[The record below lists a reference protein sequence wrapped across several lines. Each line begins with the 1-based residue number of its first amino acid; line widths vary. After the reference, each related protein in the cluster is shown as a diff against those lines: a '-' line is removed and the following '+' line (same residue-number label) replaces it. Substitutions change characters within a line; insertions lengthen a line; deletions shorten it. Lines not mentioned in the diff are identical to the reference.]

1 MTGVV
6 YLMCLYSR
14 LEEKPLSSFEFLW
27 YRSFVAANLWDP
39 ANGFWEEILLK
50 TVLLLRKDLSNGK
63 SLRGLIHFSLGFP
76 LIKSCSLI
84 FACKFNG
91 SWRYKIMSSLLKNIN
106 TTRDIQAGF
115 TEYSFSDNIKFR
127 DILSHLSKE
136 VWGFFLCSETSKQL
150 LAFCVQL
157 EVLSPIQFP
166 LIM

>member
-50 TVLLLRKDLSNGK
+50 TVLLLRKDSNGK
-63 SLRGLIHFSLGFP
+63 SLRGSIHFSLGFP

-91 SWRYKIMSSLLKNIN
+91 SWWYKKCHHSLKNIN
-106 TTRDIQAGF
+106 TTRDIQAGS
-115 TEYSFSDNIKFR
+115 TEYSFSDNVSLEIFYLISVKKSVFFFALKHPNNCLLSVYNWKFSLQFSF
-127 DILSHLSKE
+127 LS
-136 VWGFFLCSETSKQL
+136 
-150 LAFCVQL
+150 
-157 EVLSPIQFP
+157 
-166 LIM
+166 